1 MSEACFRPP
10 PTLCRSD
17 PGDSRD
23 MPDCQAAVKVF
34 LADDSVLI
42 RDRVVAML
50 GDGVDIVGQ
59 AETPQG
65 SIDGILAAQPDVVV
79 LDVQLEGGFGLQ
91 VLRAVRQ
98 AAPNIAFVVFSNNAS
113 PAYRKRYLG
122 AGAEEFLDKSTEFD
136 QLARAV
142 CCESRLARHAPN
154 PQSQQRSIPMSVATL
169 EAFATPVRIVPRQE
183 ILNLV
188 LLKTQCSSC
197 HLRALCL
204 PCGMT
209 SSEVERMDGLNFG
222 RRRIK
227 VGQTLYREGDRFQ
240 FIYAVRSGTFK
251 SSLMLADGREQI
263 SGFYM
268 AGELMGLD
276 GVANGEHASGATAL
290 EDTEVCAIPYAHLTE
305 LAAGNSGMQHMLSR
319 FMSREI
325 VREHSLM
332 VLLGSMNAEERL
344 AAFLLNLSQRLK
356 ARGYSA
362 TEFHLRMSRAEIGSY
377 LGMTLET
384 VSRTFST
391 FQQQRLLDVDKRHIR
406 VIDLDSLTRAFE
418 IRLH

>member
-1 MSEACFRPP
+1 MS
-10 PTLCRSD
+10 
-17 PGDSRD
+17 
-23 MPDCQAAVKVF
+23 
-34 LADDSVLI
+34 
-42 RDRVVAML
+42 
-50 GDGVDIVGQ
+50 
-59 AETPQG
+59 
-65 SIDGILAAQPDVVV
+65 
-79 LDVQLEGGFGLQ
+79 
-91 VLRAVRQ
+91 
-98 AAPNIAFVVFSNNAS
+98 
-113 PAYRKRYLG
+113 
-122 AGAEEFLDKSTEFD
+122 
-136 QLARAV
+136 
-142 CCESRLARHAPN
+142 
-154 PQSQQRSIPMSVATL
+154 ATL
-169 EAFATPVRIVPRQE
+169 EAFVAPARPAGLRQDNVSP
-183 ILNLV
+183 LP
-188 LLKTQCSSC
+188 LKTLCSSC
-197 HLRALCL
+197 HLNSVCL
-204 PCGMT
+204 PCGMAGCDLQ
-209 SSEVERMDGLNFG
+209 RFDGLNFG
-222 RRRIK
+222 RRRVK

-276 GVANGEHASGATAL
+276 GVANGAHASSATAL

-305 LAAGNSGMQHMLSR
+305 LSAGNPGMQHQFSR
-319 FMSREI
+319 MMSREI

-344 AAFLLNLSQRLK
+344 AAFLLNLSQRLN

-391 FQQQRLLDVDKRHIR
+391 FQQQRLLEVDKRHIR
-406 VIDLDSLTRAFE
+406 VIDLEGLTRAFE